1 MDGEVGNTIAV
12 LVDFDDGC
20 VVGGS
25 GLVVLIPADL
35 TGRVSEGSAHGR
47 SRLKGRGR
55 GAGVGVDRGEV
66 EPVLAWMKSVMM
78 SAAGP
83 MPEFCKRGEAE
94 SVVASSPGH
103 GVLPQP
109 SDERVVAGIA
119 DQRVVAAKPG
129 QHVVAGIAG
138 EDVGA
143 VGADAVDEGREG
155 QRQVL
160 DAGVGPEVP
169 VMVEVMVPIRRYR

>member
-1 MDGEVGNTIAV
+1 MPE
-12 LVDFDDGC
+12 
-20 VVGGS
+20 
-25 GLVVLIPADL
+25 
-35 TGRVSEGSAHGR
+35 
-47 SRLKGRGR
+47 
-55 GAGVGVDRGEV
+55 
-66 EPVLAWMKSVMM
+66 LASIWEKSSLSFAWVKSVMM

-103 GVLPQP
+103 GVLPEPADQG
-109 SDERVVAGIA
+109 VVAGIA
-119 DQRVVAAKPG
+119 YQRVVAAEPG
-129 QHVVAGIAG
+129 QHVVAGIAS

-143 VGADAVDEGREG
+143 VGADAVDERRVG

-169 VMVEVMVPIRRYR
+169 RDGRGDGIPPAGIDDGVVGGPGQHIGVVAQPAHQDVGAGAAVQRVVAVVAD